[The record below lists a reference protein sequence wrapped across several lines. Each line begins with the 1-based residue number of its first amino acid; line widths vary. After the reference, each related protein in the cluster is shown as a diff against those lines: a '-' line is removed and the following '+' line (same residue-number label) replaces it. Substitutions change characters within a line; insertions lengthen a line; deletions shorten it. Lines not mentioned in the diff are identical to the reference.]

1 MNNQDGG
8 TPETSD
14 PSAHATSPD
23 PASIATIV
31 SDTTPPLTVVA
42 AQTADINLID
52 ENPEIP
58 TTLLNGKR
66 QPNFRI
72 PPPPAKLYH
81 GNDKSH
87 EISQDG
93 KAIFVY
99 RVTVSMDLRKRN
111 NQNVNEVQV
120 LKEIFG
126 NIKAVDPKAM
136 LVPVRDQGQ
145 ETNYI
150 NEGVYIPT
158 GKEEILDYLSHS
170 FLRNNWLG
178 HFALRSHYSL

>member
-1 MNNQDGG
+1 MTNQDGE
-8 TPETSD
+8 PRKAAN
-14 PSAHATSPD
+14 PSSPAPSPK
-23 PASIATIV
+23 PASTATP
-31 SDTTPPLTVVA
+31 TGEKTPPLTVVA
-42 AQTADINLID
+42 AQTADNNLIN

-72 PPPPAKLYH
+72 SPTPAKLYH

-99 RVTVSMDLRKRN
+99 RVTVSMDLKKRG

-120 LKEIFG
+120 FRVTKKMG
-126 NIKAVDPKAM
+126 
-136 LVPVRDQGQ
+136 
-145 ETNYI
+145 
-150 NEGVYIPT
+150 
-158 GKEEILDYLSHS
+158 
-170 FLRNNWLG
+170 
-178 HFALRSHYSL
+178 